1 MGSEEEYIQIILFDA
16 IAEQE
21 ENCEELS
28 LDLAPLF
35 LTYMIGSS
43 PLKKSIIDGN
53 SQTECEDQLPDLT
66 LELVDSGAVPDQVLS
81 AITLD

>member
-1 MGSEEEYIQIILFDA
+1 MGSEEEYIQIILFDT

-43 PLKKSIIDGN
+43 SLKKSIIDGN
-53 SQTECEDQLPDLT
+53 SQTECEDQLPDLI
-66 LELVDSGAVPDQVLS
+66 LELVDSGAVPDQALS